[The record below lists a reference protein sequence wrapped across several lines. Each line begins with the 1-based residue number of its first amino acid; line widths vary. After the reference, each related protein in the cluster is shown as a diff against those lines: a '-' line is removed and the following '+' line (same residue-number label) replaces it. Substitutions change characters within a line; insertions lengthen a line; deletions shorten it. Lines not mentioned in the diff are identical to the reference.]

1 MAKKTYIVKA
11 DDTLSSIA
19 KKQLGDKNKA
29 SYLAKINGIKDPNL
43 IKAGMEILLSSG
55 GQSSSDNKKNKVTGK
70 KAKITSF
77 GLQNGTDRTI
87 FATWAWDKDHTEHY
101 RIVWKYYTGD
111 GVGFIGSDSTVTVKQ
126 AVYDAPSNA
135 TKVSFKVKPVAKK
148 KKVNG
153 KETNGY
159 WESEFTKVKEYFF
172 KNNPPEKPSSP
183 PTVKIEGDTLTASLD
198 NLNINATHIYFE
210 VVQNNSGTVFAARI
224 ATIDSGYSSMTC
236 NVNAGSSYKVRCRA
250 VRGNEVSEYTE
261 YSSPVETK
269 PSTPSGITKCV
280 STTKTSVHLEWTT
293 VENATTY
300 EVEYTTNVTYFEGS
314 DGTTKVGGIEANH
327 YDFTNLES
335 GHEYFFRV
343 RAVNDAGT
351 SGWSGIASTVLGK
364 APAAPTTWSSATTVI
379 TGETLILYWVHNA
392 QDGSSET
399 VAELELRIDGKADT
413 ITIKKST
420 DEDEKDKTSFY
431 EIKTTSYPEGTKI
444 QWRVRTAGVTK
455 EYGPFSVM
463 RTIDVYSPPTLML
476 NILSSP
482 DGPEVNTILSFPFY
496 VRGFAGPKTQAPIG
510 YHMSVISNQA
520 YDTVDNLGNEIT
532 VNKGEEIYSKYFD
545 TGEMLLVEL
554 SAGNIDL
561 ENNMS
566 YTVTCV
572 VSMNSGLTATESRE
586 ISVAWVDEEYFPN
599 AETIIDPD
607 TLVAHIRP
615 YVEVYPFVY
624 YKVIHESGEYKK
636 TEETLDNTIEGISLD
651 DIFTTTGEM
660 VYSASTSSGE
670 VLFCMEESSTGVLVD
685 GITLSVY
692 RREYDGSFTEIATGI
707 DNMQNTFTT
716 DPHPALDF
724 ARYRIVAIV
733 NDTGAVSYYDMP
745 GLPIHEKAV
754 IIQWDEAW
762 TNFNTTS
769 EDALEHPAWSG
780 SLLRLPYNIDVSD
793 KTSADVEL
801 IEYIGRKHPVSY
813 YGTQLGITSVW
824 NVDIDK
830 EDKDTLYALRRLAI
844 WMGDVYVREP
854 SGSGYWANVSVSFNQ
869 NHDDVTIP
877 VTLEIKRVEGGM

>member
-1 MAKKTYIVKA
+1 
-11 DDTLSSIA
+11 
-19 KKQLGDKNKA
+19 
-29 SYLAKINGIKDPNL
+29 
-43 IKAGMEILLSSG
+43 
-55 GQSSSDNKKNKVTGK
+55 
-70 KAKITSF
+70 
-77 GLQNGTDRTI
+77 
-87 FATWAWDKDHTEHY
+87 
-101 RIVWKYYTGD
+101 
-111 GVGFIGSDSTVTVKQ
+111 
-126 AVYDAPSNA
+126 
-135 TKVSFKVKPVAKK
+135 
-148 KKVNG
+148 
-153 KETNGY
+153 
-159 WESEFTKVKEYFF
+159 
-172 KNNPPEKPSSP
+172 
-183 PTVKIEGDTLTASLD
+183 
-198 NLNINATHIYFE
+198 
-210 VVQNNSGTVFAARI
+210 
-224 ATIDSGYSSMTC
+224 MTC

-379 TGETLILYWVHNA
+379 TGEPLILYWVHNA

-554 SAGNIDL
+554 SAGNINL